1 MIATAGLLTSFSDR
15 CHNEK
20 VLKPVKFFFI
30 KHTPSDI
37 VLYLDRMDM
46 QSRDYGD
53 LPLLHTGTENFGSVI
68 LFNPIVV
75 PTHAASAPP
84 DGPSGILL

>member
-1 MIATAGLLTSFSDR
+1 MIATPGLLTSFSDQR
-15 CHNEK
+15 HNEK
-20 VLKPVKFFFI
+20 VLKPVKFIFI
-30 KHTPSDI
+30 KNMPPDI
-37 VLYLDRMDM
+37 VLYFDRMDM

-53 LPLLHTGTENFGSVI
+53 LHLLHTGTENFGSDI

-84 DGPSGILL
+84 DGPNGIL